1 MVMDPST
8 MRCTSSMPA
17 LAQPNADPAMLRA
30 TMPASPMQSSRQA
43 QTVTRTLDEE
53 EHAVHE
59 ASALPPASG
68 GTVSHASPEAE
79 IPNRLRAMKRMNAE
93 LLSAANAN
101 IEILA
106 KAVAEAEIVAR
117 QAAAREAKVGE
128 TRETKAQD
136 VVLRQHVTH
145 RICGDQAIARGEQS
159 RDPHVPLEGSGQF
172 VAQEHEDEL
181 LHCSMQLTN
190 RQADEGTSNQT
201 DPESLRRMLV
211 PSVGSTGEFWASVES
226 EVKSMLSGKDKY
238 AQKNSFDA
246 RDQIPHDEKPV
257 LRSHESLLQEERNR
271 WHKERE
277 QLLSD
282 LQEARAQINSGPPVP
297 GTSTPLVQLLR
308 ETEQQRQQ
316 LQQQQQQQSVMMP
329 GPGVLPNFG
338 SADASGVARHDAAS
352 SELDRLKANL
362 RAAMQRMAQFDKK
375 EEFGKANNGQ
385 LDTALPPECSSNMRD
400 DLARGLAIMEQGS
413 NSGLLALAASEHVNG
428 CAREM
433 PEVATPIS
441 KALPLAESPAL
452 PGQAASLVKSE
463 LERLRSWYQS
473 RQ

>member
-1 MVMDPST
+1 

-17 LAQPNADPAMLRA
+17 LAQPHADPAMLRVS
-30 TMPASPMQSSRQA
+30 TPASPMQSNRRA
-43 QTVTRTLDEE
+43 QTVTRALDEE
-53 EHAVHE
+53 ERAVHE
-59 ASALPPASG
+59 TSALPPASG

-106 KAVAEAEIVAR
+106 KAVAEAEIVAM
-117 QAAAREAKVGE
+117 QAAAREAKVDD

-136 VVLRQHVTH
+136 VVRRQHMTH
-145 RICGDQAIARGEQS
+145 RSCNDGAIARGEQC
-159 RDPHVPLEGSGQF
+159 RDPHVTLEGTAQF
-172 VAQEHEDEL
+172 VAQEQEDEL

-190 RQADEGTSNQT
+190 RQADEGNSNQT

-211 PSVGSTGEFWASVES
+211 PSAGSTGEFWASVES
-226 EVKSMLSGKDKY
+226 EVKAMLSGKDKY
-238 AQKNSFDA
+238 TQKNHFAA
-246 RDQIPHDEKPV
+246 RDQIPHDDKLV
-257 LRSHESLLQEERNR
+257 LRSQESLLEEERNR
-271 WHKERE
+271 WLKERE

-282 LQEARAQINSGPPVP
+282 LQMARAQINSGPSAS

-316 LQQQQQQQSVMMP
+316 LQLQQEQEQQQQSLMMP
-329 GPGVLPNFG
+329 GPCVLPNFG
-338 SADASGVARHDAAS
+338 SADASGVAHQEAPG
-352 SELDRLKANL
+352 SELERLKANL
-362 RAAMQRMAQFDKK
+362 RVAMQRMAQFDKK
-375 EEFGKANNGQ
+375 EECDSTNKGQ
-385 LDTALPPECSSNMRD
+385 LGTALPPEGSSNLRD
-400 DLARGLAIMEQGS
+400 DLARGLALMGQGS

-441 KALPLAESPAL
+441 KALPLADSPAL

-463 LERLRSWYQS
+463 LERLRSWYQT